1 MTANVPGLR
10 EVLAKAGSI
19 AAGRPLLGCYGGGGQ
34 KPPSN
39 LTNIERHQCGYLAL
53 EKSLV
58 RYQIDTVGRHG
69 HFAGPPAEVVGADDR
84 EILAHAQKLSIAFGL
99 KILGS

>member
-1 MTANVPGLR
+1 MPMFLGLPG
-10 EVLAKAGSI
+10 VLAKAGSI
-19 AAGRPLLGCYGGGGQ
+19 AAGRPLLGCYCGGGQ

-58 RYQIDTVGRHG
+58 RSD
-69 HFAGPPAEVVGADDR
+69 AGQARAVNRKAED
-84 EILAHAQKLSIAFGL
+84 
-99 KILGS
+99 

>member
-1 MTANVPGLR
+1 MFLGLR
-10 EVLAKAGSI
+10 GVLAKAGSI

-53 EKSLV
+53 KKAWYATRLIRLV
-58 RYQIDTVGRHG
+58 ATDISQDLLLKWWEPTTGKAWRTPRSS
-69 HFAGPPAEVVGADDR
+69 A
-84 EILAHAQKLSIAFGL
+84 LLSV
-99 KILGS
+99 